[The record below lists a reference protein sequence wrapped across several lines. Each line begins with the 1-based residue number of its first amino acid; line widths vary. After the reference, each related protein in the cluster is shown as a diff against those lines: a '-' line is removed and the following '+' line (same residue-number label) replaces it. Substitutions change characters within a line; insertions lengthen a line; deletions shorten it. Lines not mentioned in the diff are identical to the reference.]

1 MSATKVFFLLA
12 VLLLLTH
19 TSWAQSRPESK
30 PTAPAVKPMTVSV
43 ELPRAVGLLSDC
55 AQILF
60 SGQEEDEGKLSRLVD
75 RIRTRREK
83 PVVHLEVEVPRNKVT
98 RSLGIT
104 E

>member
-30 PTAPAVKPMTVSV
+30 PAPPPVKPVTVSV
-43 ELPRAVGLLSDC
+43 ELPRALGVLGDC
-55 AQILF
+55 ARIVF
-60 SGQEEDEGKLSRLVD
+60 SSQDEDDSKLSRIVD
-75 RIRTRREK
+75 RIRTRKEK
-83 PVVHLEVEVPRNKVT
+83 PVLRMELEVPKNKVT
-98 RSLGIT
+98 TTLGLV